1 MWRKAQT
8 SMKGIGVYEETKI
21 SVRAMQ
27 RVIPEVGVVGN
38 WSFVA
43 LHSRVWGRRAAARRL
58 SLRKD
63 SQTSPT
69 LFGSSSIL
77 MGTHVGSNQAA
88 SDRPASE
95 SSCCPV
101 AATPFG
107 THFPSNTLD

>member
-1 MWRKAQT
+1 
-8 SMKGIGVYEETKI
+8 MKGMGVYEETRI
-21 SVRAMQ
+21 SVRVMQ

-107 THFPSNTLD
+107 THFPPTLD